1 MKTWT
6 NKDAGKETCP
16 KCNSVYE
23 VKITRFPLR
32 DKDSF
37 NCQVCGYEI
46 ESWNDTEV
54 PSFTLVKRVEPIE

>member
-16 KCNSVYE
+16 NCKSVYE

-37 NCQVCGYEI
+37 NCQVCGYEM

-54 PSFTLVKRVEPIE
+54 PNFTLVKRGQTIE